1 VPPAEFIPLA
11 EETVHIHTI
20 GEWVLRTAVQQ
31 AQEWTLRSAR
41 PIGIAVN
48 LSPRQLGD
56 DRILGVVATAL
67 ADSGLRAA
75 QLTLE
80 VTEGV
85 LVRDLDAAALRLE
98 ALRAMGVRI
107 AVDDFG
113 TGYAG
118 LSYLTRLPVDVVKID
133 RSFVQRL
140 GSGADATTLVR
151 SIIDLAHSL
160 HLDVVAEGVET
171 ADEAQMLQA
180 MRCQRAQGYLYS
192 RPLPPAQVQREGLV
206 DSVELVSATV

>member
-1 VPPAEFIPLA
+1 M
-11 EETVHIHTI
+11 
-20 GEWVLRTAVQQ
+20 
-31 AQEWTLRSAR
+31 
-41 PIGIAVN
+41 AVN

-56 DRILGVVATAL
+56 DRILGVVASAL
-67 ADSGLRAA
+67 ADTGLPAH

-85 LVRDLDAAALRLE
+85 LVRDLDAAATRLS

-140 GSGADATTLVR
+140 ATGTDATTLVR

-171 ADEAQMLQA
+171 VAEADLLRG
-180 MRCQRAQGYLYS
+180 MRCQRAQGFLYS
-192 RPLPPAQVQREGLV
+192 RPLPADRFDDAFTPTGTQTRAF
-206 DSVELVSATV
+206 AH